1 MGLVRA
7 ILVTCLCYFATEK
20 LWEHKMNPFPKNK
33 KCEYEKYIIL
43 ALIFFLEALV

>member
-7 ILVTCLCYFATEK
+7 TIITFLCYFATEK
-20 LWEHKMNPFPKNK
+20 LWDNEMNPFPKNK

-43 ALIFFLEALV
+43 ALIFILESFW